1 MTLCAMKGVVCSDK
15 PTENSHFVSSH
26 WFVFTACDKCVLQAP
41 SSPAECLKHR
51 QSLKKAD

>member
-15 PTENSHFVSSH
+15 PTENSHFLSSH

-41 SSPAECLKHR
+41 SSPAEC
-51 QSLKKAD
+51 KKAD